1 MHSLALMR
9 LVSSRSFGSHF
20 LSKLLVLFVSQR
32 IDPATFPRSPRT
44 FCQISAPSTPFAYR
58 LSFFR
63 ILIFQACVFPMLLLR
78 LVREF
83 FLHPLFSF
91 FQMFRL
97 TLYFSSFL
105 LRVLIFALY
114 LFLRILLG
122 LSSELLLLP
131 LF

>member
-9 LVSSRSFGSHF
+9 LVSFRSFGNHF
-20 LSKLLVLFVSQR
+20 FFP
-32 IDPATFPRSPRT
+32 PAPPP
-44 FCQISAPSTPFAYR
+44 QAPFAYR

-105 LRVLIFALY
+105 LRVL
-114 LFLRILLG
+114 LG